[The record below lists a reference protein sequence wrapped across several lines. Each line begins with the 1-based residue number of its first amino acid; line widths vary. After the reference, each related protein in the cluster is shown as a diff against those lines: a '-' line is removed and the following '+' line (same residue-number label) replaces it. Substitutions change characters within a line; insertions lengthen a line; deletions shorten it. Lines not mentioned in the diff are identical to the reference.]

1 MVKFEIGEILL
12 SCETKP
18 DLFSPKGLDAGTRM
32 LLESI
37 VKIIPSYN
45 TAIDWGCG
53 WGAIGLTLAG
63 LQPQSRVTAIDS
75 DIAAVAVA
83 STNAENNRLH
93 NLKVVASHGFDQL
106 EPDQKFDLIAS
117 HPPTHRGREV
127 VEQMIAHSYER
138 LETEGSIVVVVE
150 ARLKPWVARS
160 MKASFGQCKIVKRG
174 PKHVVLAATRVVQ

>member
-1 MVKFEIGEILL
+1 MVKFEVADAVI

-37 VKIIPSYN
+37 VKIIPSFT
-45 TAIDWGCG
+45 TALDWGCG
-53 WGAIGLTLAG
+53 WGAIGLALAE

-75 DIAAVAVA
+75 DIAAVAIA
-83 STNAENNRLH
+83 TTNAENNRLH

-127 VEQMIAHSYER
+127 VEQMIAQSHDR
-138 LETEGSIVVVVE
+138 LETEGSLVVVVE

-160 MKASFGQCKIVKRG
+160 IKASFGECKIVKRG
-174 PKHVVLAATRVVQ
+174 PKHVVLSATRVVQ